1 MARKVG
7 AINTET
13 VVLIGGGLLLA
24 YMLTKKT
31 TTTVAPPTYVTVP
44 TGGGSGVSTGQLVTI
59 GNSLINALDDIF
71 S

>member
-1 MARKVG
+1 MAKKVG

-13 VVLIGGGLLLA
+13 MLLIGGGLVLA

-31 TTTVAPPTYVTVP
+31 AVTTPTTIVTVP
-44 TGGGSGVSTGQLVTI
+44 SGGGSGISSGQLVTI

-71 S
+71 G